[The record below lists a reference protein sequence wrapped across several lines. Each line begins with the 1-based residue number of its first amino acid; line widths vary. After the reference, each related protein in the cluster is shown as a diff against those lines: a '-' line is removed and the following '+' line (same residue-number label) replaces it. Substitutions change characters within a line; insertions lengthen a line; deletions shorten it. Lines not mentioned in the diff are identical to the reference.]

1 MTYSPSGLKRVARSQ
16 WRLAGEQGPGM
27 RPPHVRALGH
37 KRKLKHLLSAY
48 VRITDCTA
56 LSKFVRLQQKR
67 DILTST
73 RFRSAARFENEE
85 KPNIVWVEFFGGR
98 KEGETPDFQGGSR

>member
-1 MTYSPSGLKRVARSQ
+1 
-16 WRLAGEQGPGM
+16 M

-56 LSKFVRLQQKR
+56 LSKFVRLQQ
-67 DILTST
+67 LNAT
-73 RFRSAARFENEE
+73 F
-85 KPNIVWVEFFGGR
+85 
-98 KEGETPDFQGGSR
+98 